1 MQRSARSPLFL
12 CIASLLTRRAFAGTA
27 LLVAALPAGA
37 NCVTTGTTTVCD
49 ATVPNPWTSTVGSGD
64 GGPDDSRTVEV
75 QSGAGVVVN
84 NASVVSFAG
93 VGNVLSNSGTLTA
106 TNAAAIGF
114 DNSTG
119 RNRVVNTGT
128 GVIQADGT
136 AIAATGGGALD
147 FINAG
152 LVTGNVVLGAGDDLL
167 DLSGRIDGSVDQ
179 GAGNDTAILRA
190 GGTLAGALAQGAGN
204 DRLEVQGGVVNG
216 ATTQGAGDDTAVLS
230 AGTLASLDQGDGVD
244 SLQISGG
251 SVTGTVQQGNGI
263 DNFLMTDGT
272 LGALLQG
279 DNYDSFRMTGGR
291 IIGAFEDGDYA
302 EMTGGRIGRVNMKLD
317 NNVFDMSG
325 GTIDGN
331 LVTGF
336 GRDTII
342 LSDGYIGGNISVSG
356 GDDSVTLTGGTVRGE
371 IRMSVGNDTLDW
383 SGGGVVHDLIDMGE
397 GNDTAR
403 LSNLNESHLGAVPR
417 LEGGVGVDALVMDNV
432 KSTAVARY
440 AGWESIALRND
451 SQLIFDG
458 TLVLGDIGTAT
469 GTLDIDPTSALFGS
483 GANGISAFTAGALA
497 TVINAGRLDMSSN
510 DVAGDVF
517 TVNGNYTGNGGGLYL
532 NTVLGDDSSASD
544 RLVVSGGTASG
555 TTGIG
560 VFNAGG
566 GGAATVADGI
576 LLVQA
581 SNGATTTA
589 DAFALFNP
597 LSVGAY
603 EYFLFKGGVNAG
615 TGENWYLRSTIVAS
629 ADPAPAPPP
638 VTPPLPEPPPPE
650 PIGTPP
656 PVLPPAPPPPPDVPV
671 DPGTPDPDP
680 VAPEPAPPPA
690 PAEPAPVAP
699 PVLET
704 PPAVPDEVAVVP
716 GPLALPP
723 TPGARPS
730 QAAVTPIY
738 RLETPAYA
746 VVPSLLRTVS
756 QASLGTFHERQGE
769 QRLLVGQGAARGA
782 WGRLIGSS
790 EEQHW
795 NGDALTGFDGDLQ
808 GLQAG
813 IDLYASGDET
823 FRSQWGVFVGRT
835 RATGRI
841 TGLALGWENVQVG
854 QTRLDDKHVGLSWT
868 GVGSAGGY
876 LDAVVM
882 QSRYRGE
889 AWSTRGLGI
898 DVRGDGT
905 SASLEAG
912 KPLLRFGQS
921 AWWLEP
927 QLQVI
932 WQRQSLDDAADAV
945 AAIGFG
951 ADTAWT
957 GRIGLRIA
965 GDYGLADNGWQP
977 YFKLNYWK
985 TLDGDDR
992 VDFGSNRIVAGQE
1005 TSAWEVGVGVV
1016 GRFNRN
1022 VSAYA
1027 VADYTRDLEDRNR
1040 ERKSVE
1046 GNIGLRFDW

>member
-1 MQRSARSPLFL
+1 M
-12 CIASLLTRRAFAGTA
+12 AGTA
-27 LLVAALPAGA
+27 LLVATLNVSAD
-37 NCVTTGTTTVCD
+37 CITTGTSTVCD
-49 ATVPNPWTSTVGSGD
+49 ATPPTPWTSTLGTGSNAT
-64 GGPDDSRTVEV
+64 DSGSVRLLP
-75 QSGAGVVVN
+75 GAVVD
-84 NASVVSFAG
+84 
-93 VGNVLSNSGTLTA
+93 VGNA
-106 TNAAAIGF
+106 DA
-114 DNSTG
+114 
-119 RNRVVNTGT
+119 VVM
-128 GVIQADGT
+128 
-136 AIAATGGGALD
+136 GG
-147 FINAG
+147 
-152 LVTGNVVLGAGDDLL
+152 GDDLV
-167 DLSGRIDGSVDQ
+167 DLSGAIIGNVTQ
-179 GAGNDTAILRA
+179 GGGNDTAILRTGGSI
-190 GGTLAGALAQGAGN
+190 GGTLAQGAGN
-204 DRLEVQGGVVNG
+204 DRLELQGGTVAG
-216 ATTQGAGDDTAVLS
+216 AATQGSGDDVAVLS
-230 AGTLASLDQGDGVD
+230 AGSLASLDQGDGAD
-244 SLQISGG
+244 SLQVSGG
-251 SVTGTVQQGNGI
+251 SI
-263 DNFLMTDGT
+263 
-272 LGALLQG
+272 GALLQG
-279 DNYDSFRMTGGR
+279 DNFDSFRMAGGR
-291 IIGAFEDGDYA
+291 IVGAFEDGDYA

-356 GDDSVTLTGGTVRGE
+356 GDDRVTVTGGTVRGE

-397 GNDTAR
+397 GDDTAR
-403 LSNLNESHLGAVPR
+403 LSSLNESHLGAVPR
-417 LEGGVGVDALVMDNV
+417 LDGGSGTDALAMDNV
-432 KSTAVARY
+432 KTTAVARY
-440 AGWESIALRND
+440 TGWERIALADD
-451 SQLIFDG
+451 SQMTFDG
-458 TLVLGDIGTAT
+458 TLVLGDAGTAS
-469 GTLDIDPTSALFGS
+469 GTLDIDATSALFAS
-483 GANGISAFTAGALA
+483 GATGVSAFTAGSLA
-497 TVINAGRLDMSSN
+497 SVLNAGRIDMSSN

-517 TVNGNYTGNGGGLYL
+517 TINGNYSGNGGGLYL
-532 NTVLGDDSSASD
+532 DTVLGDDSSASD
-544 RLVVSGGTASG
+544 RLVIAGGAGTG

-560 VFNAGG
+560 VINAGG
-566 GGAATVADGI
+566 GGGATIADGI

-581 SNGATTTA
+581 GNGATTSA
-589 DAFALFNP
+589 DAFALFSP
-597 LSVGAY
+597 VAAGAY
-603 EYFLFKGGVNAG
+603 EYFLFKGGVSGG
-615 TGENWYLRSTIVAS
+615 TVENWYLRSTIVAS

-638 VTPPLPEPPPPE
+638 TTPPLPEPALPE
-650 PIGTPP
+650 DLGTPP

-671 DPGTPDPDP
+671 DPGAPDPDP
-680 VAPEPAPPPA
+680 VAPEPAPPAP

-699 PVLET
+699 PVITT
-704 PPAVPDEVAVVP
+704 PPPVPDEVAVVP
-716 GPLALPP
+716 GPLATPP

-738 RLETPAYA
+738 RLETPAYT

-769 QRLLVGQGAARGA
+769 QRLLAGEGVARAA

-813 IDLYASGDET
+813 LDLHASDDGS
-823 FRSQWGVFVGRT
+823 FRNEWGVFVGRT

-841 TGLALGWENVQVG
+841 TGLALGWENVHVG

-868 GVGSAGGY
+868 GVGTAGGY

-882 QSRYRGE
+882 QSRYRGQ

-912 KPLLRFGQS
+912 KPLLRLGQS
-921 AWWLEP
+921 SWWLEP

-945 AAIGFG
+945 AAIRFD
-951 ADTAWT
+951 ADNAWT
-957 GRIGLRIA
+957 GRIGLRLA

-977 YFKLNYWK
+977 YFKLDYWK
-985 TLDGDDR
+985 TLDRDNR

-1027 VADYTRDLEDRNR
+1027 VADYTQDLEDRNR
-1040 ERKSVE
+1040 ERRSVE